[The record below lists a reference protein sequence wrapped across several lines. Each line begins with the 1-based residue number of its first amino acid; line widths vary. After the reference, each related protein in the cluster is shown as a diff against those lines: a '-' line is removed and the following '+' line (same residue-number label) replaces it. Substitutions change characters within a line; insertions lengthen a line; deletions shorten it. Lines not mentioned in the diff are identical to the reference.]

1 MYPTLSQSHKQRF
14 PFRLSVPSFVY
25 PADYATNVQR
35 LGPFV
40 DEIELLL
47 LESRAESLPSEEEI
61 DRLAALSTDLQLTY
75 NVHLPLDLDLGSTDP
90 EARRYAVERLAAA
103 IERVHPLSPTTH
115 TLHLTYGDKDC
126 SPSGI
131 RDWRARTHGSLT
143 ALLRATAVSP
153 RRISIETLDYPPEW
167 FAPLV
172 DPLDLAVC
180 VDAGHMAL
188 YGFDLQAVLDLFA
201 QRITICHLHGV
212 TNGKDH
218 LSLDRLPPEA
228 RTILQRF
235 LQSFQGSVSLEI
247 FSFER
252 LRDSLPCLVAMMDAG
267 QGEPPPMRR
276 YKER

>member
-1 MYPTLSQSHKQRF
+1 MHPTLTHSYKQRF
-14 PFRLSVPSFVY
+14 PFRLSVPSFIY

-40 DEIELLL
+40 DEIELLM
-47 LESRAESLPSEEEI
+47 LESHAGSLPSEEEI
-61 DRLAALSTDLQLTY
+61 DRLAALSIDLQLTY

-90 EARRYAVERLAAA
+90 EARRYAVERLAAF
-103 IERVHPLSPTTH
+103 IERVQPLSPTTH
-115 TLHLTYGDKDC
+115 TLHLAYDDKDR
-126 SPSGI
+126 SPSSVQ
-131 RDWRARTHGSLT
+131 DWRARTLGSLT

-153 RRISIETLDYPPEW
+153 RCISIETLDYPPDW

-172 DPLDLAVC
+172 DLLDLAVC
-180 VDAGHMAL
+180 VDAGHMVL

-212 TNGKDH
+212 TDGKDH
-218 LSLDRLPPEA
+218 LSLGRLAPEA
-228 RTILQRF
+228 RTILRRF
-235 LQSFQGSVSLEI
+235 LKSFQGSVSLEI

-267 QGEPPPMRR
+267 QKERPPMRP